1 MSTRDPYQAGS
12 ASRVGRKRTVG
23 QYGQACL
30 PCFKNKSKCVRQDKA
45 DSCERCI
52 RLKKECSSAESL
64 RKRAIQK
71 PFDAAATIANLKAK
85 VDSLNTL
92 LNEVVES
99 SGSSSALRDILEER
113 QRDKEPLYETRELP
127 ISDRTPTT
135 SSDWKLSP
143 DQEQARLSIFR
154 ERMLPFL
161 AFVDLPPDLS
171 AQELRDE
178 RPLLFQA
185 IMTVT
190 SPSAQERRAR
200 GNELKSIITQR
211 TWGGIDTSLD
221 LLLCILTYLC
231 WGYDTFI
238 NSVTISSPSRLTQI
252 AMAVAYDL
260 RVDTSG
266 PIGSYLFPS
275 EVISAGLVPS
285 RSRSPEETAQEKLQ
299 NKRAIL
305 GCFFLSSLCVFAL
318 PIMR

>member
-1 MSTRDPYQAGS
+1 MSSRNPNQSGS
-12 ASRVGRKRTVG
+12 TSRVGKKRTAS

-30 PCFKNKSKCVRQDKA
+30 PCFKNKSKCVRHDNA

-52 RLKKECSSAESL
+52 RLNKECSSAESL
-64 RKRAIQK
+64 RKRATQK
-71 PFDAAATIANLKAK
+71 PSDAAATIATLKAK

-92 LNEVVES
+92 LNEVVE
-99 SGSSSALRDILEER
+99 GSASPTALREVLEER
-113 QRDKEPLYETRELP
+113 QQGKEPLYETRELP

-143 DQEQARLSIFR
+143 DQELTRLSIFR

-161 AFVDLPPDLS
+161 AFVDLPPDFS
-171 AQELRDE
+171 AQKLRE
-178 RPLLFQA
+178 EKPLLFQA
-185 IMTVT
+185 IMAVT
-190 SPSAQERRAR
+190 SPSAQEKRVR
-200 GNELKSIITQR
+200 GNELKSIITQK

-221 LLLCILTYLC
+221 LLLCVLTYLC

-238 NSVTISSPSRLTQI
+238 NNVTISSPSRLTQI

-260 RVDTSG
+260 RVNTSG
-266 PIGSYLFPS
+266 PIGSYLFPG
-275 EVISAGLVPS
+275 EVMSAGLGPG
-285 RSRSPEETAQEKLQ
+285 RSRSPEETAQEKLE

-318 PIMR
+318 PIML